1 MRARSVVLVV
11 SVARYVG
18 CCDGRRRA
26 CALAGFV
33 GRLYIITDSSRPS
46 SCETTI
52 TMGGLP
58 TNQKLRFATMTVMVG
73 TRQEG
78 AAVAISPVAAL
89 TRQRRQFM
97 PWRLPVT
104 ARFTV
109 HDHRIMKT
117 LCGVLGLLC
126 LFRPSWLAIASP
138 LSIEHYSSTEKLTEV
153 ARNLIPN
160 NDGELPSLRA
170 CVSFCFITPAESATA
185 HVVSLIRRESCCKR
199 SLLFLLRSQSDVN
212 SLSISSVVHGQLLTC
227 VD

>member
-1 MRARSVVLVV
+1 MPVPGSPRIAHFGFPPQSHL
-11 SVARYVG
+11 SMHP
-18 CCDGRRRA
+18 DGRVVMPCQRLRTPCSAPVAPSLA
-26 CALAGFV
+26 C
-33 GRLYIITDSSRPS
+33 SS
-46 SCETTI
+46 I
-52 TMGGLP
+52 
-58 TNQKLRFATMTVMVG
+58 
-73 TRQEG
+73 
-78 AAVAISPVAAL
+78 AAL
-89 TRQRRQFM
+89 TRERRQFM

-109 HDHRIMKT
+109 HDHRIIKT

-199 SLLFLLRSQSDVN
+199 SLLFLLRSQTDVN